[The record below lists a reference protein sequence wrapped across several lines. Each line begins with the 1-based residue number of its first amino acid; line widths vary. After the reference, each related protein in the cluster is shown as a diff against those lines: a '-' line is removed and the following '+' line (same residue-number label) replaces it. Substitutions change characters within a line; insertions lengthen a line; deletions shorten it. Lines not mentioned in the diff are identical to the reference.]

1 MPPKIYSLESEGDN
15 MGLILKQLFAFIK
28 LLNSE
33 TGNISLA
40 MGMTCGFILGMT
52 PSLSLHSLL
61 IFLILFFFRI
71 QIGAA
76 LLAAFFFKFVA
87 FLLDPAF
94 HAVGSKVLE
103 VESLQAFFT
112 TLYNIPIIPFTRFNN
127 SIVMGSAVIT
137 IILSPIVFLIS
148 QFLIVKYRVT
158 VLARFKETKL
168 WKAIE
173 ATKFYQWYYKYDQY
187 KWN

>member
-1 MPPKIYSLESEGDN
+1 

-40 MGMTCGFILGMT
+40 AGMTCGFILGMT
-52 PSLSLHSLL
+52 PTLSLHSLL
-61 IFLILFFFRI
+61 IFLVLFFFRI

-76 LLAAFFFKFVA
+76 LLMAFFFKFIA
-87 FLLDPAF
+87 FLMDPAF
-94 HAVGSKVLE
+94 DAVGQKVLE
-103 VESLQAFFT
+103 VESLQGLYT
-112 TLYNIPIIPFTRFNN
+112 TLYNMPLIPYTRFNN
-127 SIVMGSAVIT
+127 SIVMGSFVIT
-137 IILSPIVFLIS
+137 FALSPIVFLLS
-148 QFLIVKYRVT
+148 QYFIVKYRQI
-158 VLARFKETKL
+158 VLARFKTTKA
-168 WKAIE
+168 WKAVE

>member
-1 MPPKIYSLESEGDN
+1 

-28 LLNSE
+28 LLNSD
-33 TGNISLA
+33 TGTVSLA
-40 MGMTCGFILGMT
+40 AGMTCGFILGMT
-52 PSLSLHSLL
+52 PSLSLHSLI
-61 IFLILFFFRI
+61 IFLVLFFFRI

-76 LLAAFFFKFVA
+76 LVTAFFFKFVA
-87 FLLDPAF
+87 FILDPAF

-103 VESLQAFFT
+103 LPALQGFYT
-112 TLYNIPIIPFTRFNN
+112 SLYNMPLIPFTRFNN

-137 IILSPIVFLIS
+137 FVLSPFVFIMSRIFIL
-148 QFLIVKYRVT
+148 KYRAT
-158 VLARFKETKL
+158 VVARFKETKL

>member
-1 MPPKIYSLESEGDN
+1 

-28 LLNSE
+28 LLNSD

-52 PSLSLHSLL
+52 PVLSLHSLL
-61 IFLILFFFRI
+61 VFIILFVFRI

-76 LLAAFFFKFVA
+76 LLAAFFFKFIA
-87 FLLDPAF
+87 FLLDPVF
-94 HAVGSKVLE
+94 HAVGSKILE
-103 VESLQAFFT
+103 IKSLESLFT
-112 TLYNIPIIPFTRFNN
+112 SLYNLPIVPYTRFNN
-127 SIVMGSAVIT
+127 SIVMGSAAVTFLLSPVIF
-137 IILSPIVFLIS
+137 ILSQYF
-148 QFLIVKYRVT
+148 IVKYRELIV
-158 VLARFKETKL
+158 ARFKNTKF

-187 KWN
+187 NWR

>member
-1 MPPKIYSLESEGDN
+1 

-28 LLNSE
+28 LLNSD

-52 PSLSLHSLL
+52 PTLSLHSLL

-76 LLAAFFFKFVA
+76 LVTAFFFKFVA
-87 FLLDPAF
+87 YLLDPVF
-94 HAVGSKVLE
+94 HSVGSHVLQM
-103 VESLQAFFT
+103 ESLQGFFT
-112 TLYNIPIIPFTRFNN
+112 TLYNMPIIPFTRFNN
-127 SIVMGSAVIT
+127 SIVMGSAVVT
-137 IILSPIVFLIS
+137 IILSPFAYIASSIFIK
-148 QFLIVKYRVT
+148 KYREIV
-158 VLARFKETKL
+158 VARFKTTKV
-168 WKAIE
+168 WKAVE
-173 ATKFYQWYYKYDQY
+173 ATKFYQWYYKYEQY

>member
-1 MPPKIYSLESEGDN
+1 
-15 MGLILKQLFAFIK
+15 MGLILKQLFSFIK
-28 LLNSE
+28 LLNSD

-52 PSLSLHSLL
+52 PVLSLHSLL

-76 LLAAFFFKFVA
+76 LVVAFFFKFAA
-87 FLLDPAF
+87 FLLDPLF
-94 HAVGSKVLE
+94 HFVGSQVLE
-103 VESLQAFFT
+103 MESLKGIFT
-112 TLYNIPIIPFTRFNN
+112 QLYNMPLIPYTRFNN

-137 IILSPIVFLIS
+137 FALSPFVFIVS
-148 QFLIVKYRVT
+148 QYLIVKYRET
-158 VLARFKETKL
+158 VVARFEKTKF
-168 WKAIE
+168 WKAVQ

>member
-1 MPPKIYSLESEGDN
+1 

-28 LLNSE
+28 LLNSD
-33 TGNISLA
+33 TGTVSLA
-40 MGMTCGFILGMT
+40 AGMTCGFILGMT
-52 PSLSLHSLL
+52 PSLSLHSLI
-61 IFLILFFFRI
+61 IFLVLFFFRI

-76 LLAAFFFKFVA
+76 LVTAFFFKFVA
-87 FLLDPAF
+87 FILDPAF

-103 VESLQAFFT
+103 LPSLQGFYT
-112 TLYNIPIIPFTRFNN
+112 SLYNMPLIPFTRFNN

-137 IILSPIVFLIS
+137 FILSPFVFIMSRIFIL
-148 QFLIVKYRVT
+148 KYRAT
-158 VLARFKETKL
+158 VVARFKETKL

>member
-1 MPPKIYSLESEGDN
+1 
-15 MGLILKQLFAFIK
+15 MGLILKQIFAFIK
-28 LLNSE
+28 LLNSD

-40 MGMTCGFILGMT
+40 AGITCGFILGMT
-52 PSLSLHSLL
+52 PVLSLHSLL

-76 LLAAFFFKFVA
+76 LVAAFFFKFSA
-87 FLLDPAF
+87 FLLDPVF
-94 HAVGSKVLE
+94 HMVGSKVLE
-103 VESLQAFFT
+103 IESLQGFFT
-112 TLYNIPIIPFTRFNN
+112 SLYNMPIVPYTRFNN
-127 SIVMGSAVIT
+127 SIVMGSGVLT
-137 IILSPIVFLIS
+137 FILSPIVFILSQYLI
-148 QFLIVKYRVT
+148 IKYREQI
-158 VLARFKETKL
+158 LARFKTTKV

>member
-1 MPPKIYSLESEGDN
+1 

-28 LLNSE
+28 LLNSD

-40 MGMTCGFILGMT
+40 AGMTCGFILGMT

-71 QIGAA
+71 QIGAS
-76 LLAAFFFKFVA
+76 LVTAFFFKFVA

-103 VESLQAFFT
+103 VESLQALFT
-112 TLYNIPIIPFTRFNN
+112 TLYNMPLIPFTRFNN

-137 IILSPIVFLIS
+137 FALAPLVFILSQIFIN
-148 QFLIVKYRVT
+148 KYREIV
-158 VLARFKETKL
+158 VARFRETKV
-168 WKAIE
+168 WKGIE

-187 KWN
+187 KW

>member
-1 MPPKIYSLESEGDN
+1 

-28 LLNSE
+28 LLNSD
-33 TGNISLA
+33 TGSISLA
-40 MGMTCGFILGMT
+40 LGMTCGFILGMT
-52 PSLSLHSLL
+52 PVLSLHSLL
-61 IFLILFFFRI
+61 VFLILFFFRI

-76 LLAAFFFKFVA
+76 LVTAFFFKFIA
-87 FLLDPAF
+87 FLLDPLF
-94 HAVGSKVLE
+94 HYVGSQVLE
-103 VESLQAFFT
+103 LESLKGLFT
-112 TLYNIPIIPFTRFNN
+112 QLYNMPIIPYTRFNN

-137 IILSPIVFLIS
+137 FALSPVVFLLSRYFIK
-148 QFLIVKYRVT
+148 KYREIV
-158 VLARFKETKL
+158 VARFKTTKF

>member
-1 MPPKIYSLESEGDN
+1 

-28 LLNSE
+28 LLNSD

-40 MGMTCGFILGMT
+40 LGMTCGFILGMT
-52 PSLSLHSLL
+52 PVLSLHSLL

-76 LLAAFFFKFVA
+76 LVMTFFFKFVA
-87 FLLDPAF
+87 YLLDPVF
-94 HAVGSKVLE
+94 HSVGSKVLE
-103 VESLQAFFT
+103 MESLQGIFT
-112 TLYNIPIIPFTRFNN
+112 TLYNMPLIPYTRFNN
-127 SIVMGSAVIT
+127 SIVMGAAVVT
-137 IILSPIVFLIS
+137 FAVSPIVYLLS
-148 QFLIVKYRVT
+148 QYFIIKYRQIFV
-158 VLARFKETKL
+158 ARFKETKA
-168 WKAIE
+168 WKAVE

>member
-1 MPPKIYSLESEGDN
+1 
-15 MGLILKQLFAFIK
+15 MGLILKQLFSFIK

-33 TGNISLA
+33 TGTISLA
-40 MGMTCGFILGMT
+40 AGMTCGFILGMT

-76 LLAAFFFKFVA
+76 LVAAFFFKFVA

-94 HAVGSKVLE
+94 HAVGGKVLE
-103 VESLQAFFT
+103 MESLQGLYT
-112 TLYNIPIIPFTRFNN
+112 TLYNMPLIPFTRFNN

-137 IILSPIVFLIS
+137 FILSPIVFLLS
-148 QFLIVKYRVT
+148 KYFIVKYRET
-158 VLARFKETKL
+158 ILARFKETKI

>member
-1 MPPKIYSLESEGDN
+1 

-28 LLNSE
+28 LLNSD

-40 MGMTCGFILGMT
+40 LGMTCGFILGMT
-52 PSLSLHSLL
+52 PVLSLHSLV

-76 LLAAFFFKFVA
+76 LVTAFFFKFVA
-87 FLLDPAF
+87 YLLDPVF
-94 HAVGSKVLE
+94 HSVGSKVLE
-103 VESLQAFFT
+103 MEGLQAIFT
-112 TLYNIPIIPFTRFNN
+112 SLYNMPLIPYTRFNN
-127 SIVMGSAVIT
+127 SIVMGSAVVT
-137 IILSPIVFLIS
+137 VILSPFVYIASSIFIK
-148 QFLIVKYRVT
+148 KYREIV
-158 VLARFKETKL
+158 VARFKTTKF
-168 WKAIE
+168 WKALE

>member
-1 MPPKIYSLESEGDN
+1 

-28 LLNSE
+28 LLNSD
-33 TGNISLA
+33 TGTVSLA
-40 MGMTCGFILGMT
+40 AGMTCGFILGMT
-52 PSLSLHSLL
+52 PSLSLHSLI
-61 IFLILFFFRI
+61 IFLVLFFFRI

-76 LLAAFFFKFVA
+76 LVTAFFFKFVA
-87 FLLDPAF
+87 FILDPAF

-103 VESLQAFFT
+103 LPSLQGLYT
-112 TLYNIPIIPFTRFNN
+112 SLYNLPLIPFTRFNN

-137 IILSPIVFLIS
+137 FVLAPFVFIMSRIFIL
-148 QFLIVKYRVT
+148 KYRAT
-158 VLARFKETKL
+158 VVARFKESKL